1 MENPGRVWDLSGE
14 TDQVVPV
21 LDGHIEKAVE
31 MNQKNALQYNGA
43 TVNIHTWTH

>member
-21 LDGHIEKAVE
+21 LDGYSEKSAE
-31 MNQKNALQYNGA
+31 MNRKHTLQYNGA
-43 TVNIHTWTH
+43 AVNIHAWTH